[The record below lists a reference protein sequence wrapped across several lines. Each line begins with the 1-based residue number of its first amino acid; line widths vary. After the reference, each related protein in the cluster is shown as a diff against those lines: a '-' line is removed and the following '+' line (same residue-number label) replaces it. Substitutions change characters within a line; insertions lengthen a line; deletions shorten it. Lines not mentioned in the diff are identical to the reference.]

1 MSHAEEPAG
10 ASAARRIPAPRAREV
25 ASRVH
30 GEPAVSEE
38 GTPYE
43 GLVTRALAFAV
54 DAAVIN
60 LVAAGVGVVVGLA
73 LSIFELP
80 NGLQDALVGLGALAW
95 FVWTIAYFVTF
106 WSSTGQTPGNRLLR
120 IRVCDARDRTP
131 LRPRRSFM
139 RLVYLMLAALPL
151 FAGFLP
157 ILVDSRRRGLHD
169 MLARSVVVS
178 AEQEARSP
186 ASAGA

>member
-1 MSHAEEPAG
+1 
-10 ASAARRIPAPRAREV
+10 
-25 ASRVH
+25 
-30 GEPAVSEE
+30 
-38 GTPYE
+38 
-43 GLVTRALAFAV
+43 
-54 DAAVIN
+54 
-60 LVAAGVGVVVGLA
+60 
-73 LSIFELP
+73 
-80 NGLQDALVGLGALAW
+80 
-95 FVWTIAYFVTF
+95 
-106 WSSTGQTPGNRLLR
+106 
-120 IRVCDARDRTP
+120 
-131 LRPRRSFM
+131 M